1 MKQASQGDAPAHRY
15 HARIGGAVDAGKVA
29 ALSALPGKEGIGR
42 RGGRM
47 QTAAIKK
54 RLWTVYGSQEHPAEW
69 DGNVFG
75 GGKISQRFWEY
86 LMAVEMLELAPDSVV
101 LDIGGGKGFFAKLIA
116 HFVKKVIILDEDQ
129 SDDAARIPNVAC
141 IKQLATAQSLPA
153 VITKE
158 ITHIS
163 CISVFEHV
171 PENVRDE
178 IIGSVDRHFS
188 GTAFVATFEFHPLI
202 HYFEHQLTTRT
213 MNRMVSG
220 FTRFYP
226 DRIESSPL
234 RCENAFGKATTP
246 FNSRKKQHIGMWYP
260 LAIRF
265 LPMG

>member
-1 MKQASQGDAPAHRY
+1 
-15 HARIGGAVDAGKVA
+15 
-29 ALSALPGKEGIGR
+29 
-42 RGGRM
+42 M

-54 RLWTVYGSQEHPAEW
+54 RLWTMYGSREHPAEW

-86 LMAVEMLELAPDSVV
+86 LMAAEMLELTPDAVV

-116 HFVKKVIILDEDQ
+116 PFVKKVVILDEDQ
-129 SDDAARIPNVAC
+129 SEDTARIPNVEC
-141 IKQLATAQSLPA
+141 IRQHATADTLPR

-171 PENVRDE
+171 PEEVRDE
-178 IIGSVDRHFS
+178 IIRSVNGHFS
-188 GTAFVATFEFHPLI
+188 GKTFVTTFEFHPVI

-213 MNRMVSG
+213 MNRLVSG

-226 DRIESSPL
+226 ERIESSPL
-234 RCENAFGKATTP
+234 RCENAYGRATTP
-246 FNSRKKQHIGMWYP
+246 FNSRKKQYIGMWYP
-260 LAIRF
+260 LAIKF